1 MIQIRQII
9 TALTTEPIRQMILT
23 KLPKSIADTPI
34 NGAAI
39 DSRQV
44 IPGAMFVALPGE
56 RTDGHNF
63 ISNAF
68 NNGAAIALIE
78 KDCPDYPIL
87 DITENIS
94 SLNFL
99 PIEAFPFCIKV
110 TNTLIALQAI
120 AAYWRSTLNLQVVGI
135 TGSVGKSSTKELV
148 ASVLGQKYHTLKNR
162 GNLNNEIGLPLTLLN
177 AGPGHEVAVLEM
189 GFFVQGE
196 IKLLCEIAKPSIG
209 VVTNI
214 GTVHAERAGSQ
225 EIIAQGKAELIEALP
240 KSGTAILNADD
251 PYVRSMA
258 NQTDANVLLYGRH
271 PQSDLRV
278 EDIKGLGLNGI
289 KCTFVYLGEKF
300 SVHLPLI
307 GRHSAFTALRA
318 AAVGLAA
325 GMNWEEI
332 TAGLQKSR
340 NQIRM
345 VATRAWNGALI
356 LDDSYNAAPES
367 TIAALQL
374 LSDVQEGAATQR
386 HIAVLG
392 EMYELGQYEKQ
403 GHEQV
408 GQYAAETCDLLI
420 AVGDRS
426 KIIAE
431 AAAQKGMDPQ
441 NIYWLP
447 SVQEAID
454 LLENTLQET
463 DVVLIK
469 GSHGLR
475 MDRITWA
482 LETQA

>member
-34 NGAAI
+34 NGATI

-44 IPGAMFVALPGE
+44 IPGAMFVALPGD

-63 ISNAF
+63 ISSSF
-68 NNGAAIALIE
+68 NNGAVIALVE
-78 KDCPDYPIL
+78 KDCPDYPVL
-87 DITENIS
+87 DIIENTNS
-94 SLNFL
+94 NYL
-99 PIEAFPFCIKV
+99 PSIKAFPFCIKV
-110 TNTLIALQAI
+110 PNSLIALQTI
-120 AAYWRSTLNLQVVGI
+120 ATYWRSTLDLQVVGI
-135 TGSVGKSSTKELV
+135 TGSVGKSTTKELV

-162 GNLNNEIGLPLTLLN
+162 GNLNNEIGLPITLLN
-177 AGPGHEVAVLEM
+177 AGLGHEAAVLEM
-189 GFFVQGE
+189 GFFVPGE

-225 EIIAQGKAELIEALP
+225 EIIARGKAELIQALP

-251 PYVRSMA
+251 PYVRGMA
-258 NQTDANVLLYGRH
+258 SQTDANILLYGKH

-289 KCTFVYLGEKF
+289 ECTFIYQGEKF
-300 SVHLPLI
+300 PLHLPLI
-307 GRHSAFTALRA
+307 GRHSAYTALRA
-318 AAVGLAA
+318 AAVGLAT
-325 GMNWEEI
+325 GMNWKEI

-367 TIAALQL
+367 TMAALQL
-374 LSDVQEGAATQR
+374 LSDIQEGTTTQR

-392 EMYELGQYEKQ
+392 EMYELGQYEIQ
-403 GHEQV
+403 GHQQV
-408 GQYAAETCDLLI
+408 GQFVPETCDILI
-420 AVGDRS
+420 AVGESS

-431 AAAQKGMDPQ
+431 AAAQKGMDPKT
-441 NIYWLP
+441 IFWLP
-447 SVQEAID
+447 SVQKTID
-454 LLENTLQET
+454 LLKNTLQET